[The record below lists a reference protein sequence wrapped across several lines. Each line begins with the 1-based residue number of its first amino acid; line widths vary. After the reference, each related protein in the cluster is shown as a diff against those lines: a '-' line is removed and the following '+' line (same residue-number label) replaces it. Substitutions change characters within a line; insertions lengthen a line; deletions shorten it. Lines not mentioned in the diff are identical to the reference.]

1 LAQLRIL
8 YFQCIPDERRG
19 DSWIDVGGH
28 ENEREIMGVKV
39 MRRDKHGQE
48 VPYIVLPF
56 PNRSAVAGVILGPNN
71 SLSDHEVRRE
81 LANLGFSGLPFDD
94 RLHRTEASNRTH
106 YMFFAKINAESQIR
120 TQPVTSHILTPRAPG
135 RTVLALHFPL
145 KLTVTHNE
153 GEPHEQQ

>member
-1 LAQLRIL
+1 MAQLRIL

-48 VPYIVLPF
+48 VPYMVLPF

-81 LANLGFSGLPFDD
+81 LANLGFSG
-94 RLHRTEASNRTH
+94 ASVRR
-106 YMFFAKINAESQIR
+106 S
-120 TQPVTSHILTPRAPG
+120 TSPYRSVKPN
-135 RTVLALHFPL
+135 ALHVL
-145 KLTVTHNE
+145 RKNKC
-153 GEPHEQQ
+153 